1 MLKVAIGHSEDV
13 DSLDAAQEVLA
24 QCKKTLKN
32 LSPQA
37 GILYSAIDFEHQV
50 ILDEINKTYPDI
62 ELTGCTTDGELSSV
76 SGFLEDSITL
86 ILFYSDDIQIKLG
99 IGRNI
104 SQNLDSAIKTATEE
118 AKSGIDQDI
127 KFCVTL
133 PESLTISGVSVLEG
147 LKETLGGKIP
157 IFGGTAADQWRTK
170 QTYQF
175 YRNEVLSDS
184 VPILLFAGN
193 LLFSHG
199 VSSGWKPLG
208 KPKTVTKV
216 DQNIL
221 YEVDEDPVLDFFNA
235 YLGYHSLTPGE
246 YPLAVYEP
254 EGEGYYL
261 RSALKYDEDI
271 KSITFAGDIP
281 LNSTVQ
287 LTQASSTE
295 IIDATK
301 ESFLQALNT
310 YPGEEADF
318 ALVFSCAARK
328 ALLGVNT
335 SKEYNTLKESASK
348 KCPDNICGFYAY
360 GEIAPLKKSQPS
372 RFHNS
377 TFVILLVGTK

>member
-1 MLKVAIGHSEDV
+1 MLIVAIGHSEDV
-13 DSLDAAQEVLA
+13 NSLDAAQEVLA
-24 QCKKTLKN
+24 QCKKSLKD

-76 SGFLEDSITL
+76 SGFLEDSISL
-86 ILFYSDDIQIKLG
+86 ILFYSDDIQIKVG

-104 SQNLDSAIKTATEE
+104 SQNLDSAIKTAVEE
-118 AKSGIDQDI
+118 AKSGIEEDI

-133 PESLTISGVSVLEG
+133 PESLTVSGVSILES
-147 LKETLGGKIP
+147 LKEVLGVKIP
-157 IFGGTAADQWRTK
+157 IFGGLAADQWRTK

-175 YRNEVLSDS
+175 YKNEVLSDS
-184 VPILLFAGN
+184 VPILLFAGD
-193 LLFSHG
+193 LMFSFG

-208 KPKTVTKV
+208 KQMTVTKV
-216 DQNIL
+216 DKNIL
-221 YEVDEDPVLDFFNA
+221 YEVNDEPVLDFFKA

-246 YPLAVYEP
+246 YPLAVFET
-254 EGEGYYL
+254 EGEGFYL
-261 RSALKYDEDI
+261 RSAIKYDEDI

-281 LNSTVQ
+281 LNSLVQ

-301 ESFLQALNT
+301 ESISQALST
-310 YPGEEADF
+310 YPGEEPDF

-328 ALLGVNT
+328 AMLGINT
-335 SKEYNTLKESASK
+335 SQEYDNLKGSASK
-348 KCPDNICGFYAY
+348 KFPKHICGFYSY
-360 GEIAPLKKSQPS
+360 GEIAPLKERQPS

-377 TFVILLVGTK
+377 TFVILLAGSK